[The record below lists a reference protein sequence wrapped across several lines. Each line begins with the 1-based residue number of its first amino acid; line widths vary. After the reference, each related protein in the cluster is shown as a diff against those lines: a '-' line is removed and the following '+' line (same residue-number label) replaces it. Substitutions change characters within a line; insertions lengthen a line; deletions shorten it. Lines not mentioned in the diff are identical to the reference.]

1 MLEVGDSPSD
11 FVLTDDRGEEVRWED
26 LRGSPVVVFFY
37 PKASTPGCTTEAC
50 DFRDLQA
57 EFAARNVRVFGA
69 SADSVKRQSNFR
81 DKHTLSMPLLS
92 DPDHVIL
99 EPWGVWAEKK
109 NYGKTYMGIV
119 RSTFVFDERG
129 TLAHKWTNVRVK
141 GHADKVLARVDE
153 LFGQEN

>member
-109 NYGKTYMGIV
+109 NYGKTYWGV
-119 RSTFVFDERG
+119 QRATFLIDPDG
-129 TLAHKWTNVRVK
+129 NVARVWPRVK
-141 GHADKVLARVDE
+141 VTGHAQEVLEAVRE
-153 LFGQEN
+153 ATA